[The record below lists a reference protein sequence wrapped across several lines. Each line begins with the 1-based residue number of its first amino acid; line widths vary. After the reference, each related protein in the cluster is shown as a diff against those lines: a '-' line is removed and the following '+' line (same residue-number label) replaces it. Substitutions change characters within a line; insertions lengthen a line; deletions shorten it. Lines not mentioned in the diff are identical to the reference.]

1 MSDVKLKHCM
11 LYAVC
16 CMDVSVVLLGSGPG
30 HGLTHY
36 KTQENDK
43 NKSKE
48 TVQTSDI
55 TCIDN
60 QKKSYADIDIP
71 CFDVGS

>member
-1 MSDVKLKHCM
+1 
-11 LYAVC
+11 
-16 CMDVSVVLLGSGPG
+16 MDVSVVLLGSGPG